1 MTTSMS
7 TRFPPLPPES
17 LRGKAAHVTV
27 ALCMLACGGL
37 FIVSAWDELNCVA
50 GEVTS
55 SGACGI
61 ALTSA
66 ATLVVVGIFFLLI
79 GGIVLFRAIRRPVNE
94 DGGDGWR
101 VAQAIVVIICG
112 VLMALMIPLFRCPPG
127 TTLSPVF
134 RFCVNQEVSYPAPS
148 PGLPWKIAA
157 VVIGIVIG
165 VLMIRWR
172 SMPIWL
178 ATVIVV
184 AASLGTAL
192 YIVWRT
198 TGIPGFHGYSAA
210 IVPVMPQVVAPRRFS
225 VGARPARRRGRRW

>member
-1 MTTSMS
+1 MTASMS

-17 LRGKAAHVTV
+17 LRGKVAHLTV
-27 ALCMLACGGL
+27 AACMLVCGGL

-61 ALTSA
+61 GLTSA
-66 ATLVVVGIFFLLI
+66 ATLVVVGIFLVLI
-79 GGIVLFRAIRRPVNE
+79 GGIVLFRAIRRRVNE
-94 DGGDGWR
+94 DGADGWR

-112 VLMALMIPLFRCPPG
+112 VLMALMIPLMRCPPG

-157 VVIGIVIG
+157 LVLGVVLG

-178 ATVIVV
+178 ATVFVV
-184 AASLGTAL
+184 AASVGTAL

-198 TGIPGFHGYSAA
+198 TGIPGFHASGAA
-210 IVPVMPQVVAPRRFS
+210 IVPVMPQVVMMRRFRI
-225 VGARPARRRGRRW
+225 GARPARRRGRRS